1 MQPCRCC
8 YVTELCHA
16 LPPPSPCLSASPS
29 PAKADNDFLTII
41 AQLSHMVRAF
51 IWTNR
56 VSSDT
61 PDLKN
66 KEKVTQL
73 QSKVN
78 SHLRDYSASRYPQK
92 INRLGKL
99 LLCLPTL
106 RLYSE
111 KAMENYVTLEFFG
124 KLDMPPLVAELME

>member
-1 MQPCRCC
+1 
-8 YVTELCHA
+8 
-16 LPPPSPCLSASPS
+16 
-29 PAKADNDFLTII
+29 
-41 AQLSHMVRAF
+41 MVRAF

-56 VSSDT
+56 VFSDT
-61 PDLKN
+61 PDLKD

>member
-1 MQPCRCC
+1 
-8 YVTELCHA
+8 
-16 LPPPSPCLSASPS
+16 
-29 PAKADNDFLTII
+29 
-41 AQLSHMVRAF
+41 MVRAI
-51 IWTNR
+51 IWINR
-56 VSSDT
+56 VSPDT
-61 PDLKN
+61 PELKD

-92 INRLGKL
+92 VNRLGKL

-124 KLDMPPLVAELME
+124 KLDMPPLVAELMEWGQGGSSWL

>member
-1 MQPCRCC
+1 MVRE
-8 YVTELCHA
+8 T
-16 LPPPSPCLSASPS
+16 LSESGWD
-29 PAKADNDFLTII
+29 PAKANSDVTTII
-41 AQLSHMVRAF
+41 AKLSHMVRAI
-51 IWTNR
+51 IWINR
-56 VSSDT
+56 LSSDT
-61 PDLKN
+61 PDLKD

-92 INRLGKL
+92 VNRLGKL

-124 KLDMPPLVAELME
+124 KLDMPPLVAELMEWCQGDRAWL